1 MAFGIHVQK
10 LDACSI
16 LINVSK
22 CSAKYTRKLPRC
34 NFRVS
39 VFVYLISKVRIRIT
53 VSVSLRRTL
62 RMTLMTFILRVS
74 RQK

>member
-1 MAFGIHVQK
+1 MAFGTHVQK

-16 LINVSK
+16 LINVTK
-22 CSAKYTRKLPRC
+22 CSAKYKRKLPRC
-34 NFRVS
+34 NFRVR

-53 VSVSLRRTL
+53 VFVSLRRTF
-62 RMTLMTFILRVS
+62 RRTLMTFILRIY